1 MIKTIMFLLDGVGDR
16 GQPTLGGLT
25 PLQAARLPNLDRL
38 AKAGETGLMVPLRP
52 GIPLGTDHAHY
63 LLFGYQPEEYP
74 GRAVIDTIGEGL
86 ELSPEDIVLRTSW
99 ATVEPEKA
107 ESSPGWAEDRFVTE
121 EPPREGYNCFVI
133 QERFTHGI
141 DRQAAEAL
149 ATALPEVFEG
159 IRAQWHFSHD
169 SHGFLILRDCAA
181 HFDPQVSDTDP
192 FYEGQRVMACKPF
205 ETDSEKASALA
216 GWVNRY
222 LLEVHGR
229 LSAHPLNLERE
240 AGGLLPGN
248 FMLTKWAGRLALPEA
263 FHLRTGMRGAIIASS
278 KLLKGVAASLQMDY
292 FECGDYE
299 AAVRLGHQLDYDYI
313 HIHTKAPDTAAHTK
327 RPEEKVRVLEA
338 LDQAF
343 AELHARDDYLYIV
356 TGDHSTASSGT
367 LIHSGESVPVVFLG
381 SMTRRDLG
389 SAFDEVACGLGG
401 LRITAGDLMPMV
413 LNLTDRAKLYHL
425 RAGEKR
431 RPYRAMHIE
440 PLRFELSKTQTTK

>member
-25 PLQAARLPNLDRL
+25 PLQAARLPNLDRI
-38 AKAGETGLMVPLRP
+38 AKAGETGLMVPLQP

-63 LLFGYQPEEYP
+63 LLFGYRPEEYP
-74 GRAVIDTIGEGL
+74 GRAVIDAIGEGL
-86 ELSPEDIVLRTSW
+86 ELSPEDLVLRTSW
-99 ATVEPEKA
+99 AAVHSEA
-107 ESSPGWAEDRFVTE
+107 ET
-121 EPPREGYNCFVI
+121 PPREGYNCFVI
-133 QERFTHGI
+133 QERFTPGI
-141 DRQAAEAL
+141 DRQAAQIFA
-149 ATALPEVFEG
+149 ATLPETFEG
-159 IRAQWHFSHD
+159 IRAEWHFSHD

-192 FYEGQRVMACKPF
+192 FYEGQRVMACRPF
-205 ETDSEKASALA
+205 ETASEKASALA
-216 GWVNRY
+216 GWINRY
-222 LLEVHGR
+222 LIEVHRR
-229 LSAHPLNLERE
+229 LSACALNHSRAEC
-240 AGGLLPGN
+240 GQLPGN
-248 FMLTKWAGRLALPEA
+248 FMLTKWAGKLELPEG
-263 FHLRTGMRGAIIASS
+263 FHLRNGMRGAIIASS

-299 AAVRLGHQLDYDYI
+299 EAVRLGHQLDYDYI

-327 RPEEKVRVLEA
+327 RPEEKVRVLET

-381 SMTRRDLG
+381 TMTRRDLG
-389 SAFDEVACGLGG
+389 NAFDEVACGLGG

-431 RPYRAMHIE
+431 RPYRATHVE
-440 PLRFELSKTQTTK
+440 PLRFEFSKTQTSK